1 MLPALQS
8 STPASGGGSDGVS
21 SQYVARCVVHDTS
34 STMPLKEAHRD
45 LTACHIVVETGIAG
59 RLLNSVGFEVCSR
72 IE

>member
-1 MLPALQS
+1 MLRALQS
-8 STPASGGGSDGVS
+8 STAASGGGSDGVS
-21 SQYVARCVVHDTS
+21 SQYVARCVHDTS

-59 RLLNSVGFEVCSR
+59 RLLYSVGFEVCSR